1 MEAKLI
7 HLDEI
12 DSTNRYLR
20 NYQPAEGELATIC
33 VADYQ
38 TAGRGCGSNTWES
51 ERGQNLLCSLLIHP
65 TDIPAAQQF
74 HISMAVALAICDA
87 LNEFGVKD
95 LSVKWPNDIYWRDK
109 KLCGILIENTL
120 AGSVIRSSII
130 GIGLNV
136 NQREFHSD
144 APNPVSLWQILGRET
159 DPMEVL
165 KGIMRHLNISPCTID
180 FTHLCY
186 NAKLYWRDHKPHPF
200 RDHQGKFEAEIVEV
214 ANDGTLWLRR
224 QDDDRLVS
232 YAFKEV
238 EHEIPKQ
245 L

>member
-7 HLDEI
+7 HLDEV

-20 NYQPAEGELATIC
+20 DYQPAEGELATIC
-33 VADYQ
+33 VADFQ
-38 TAGRGCGSNTWES
+38 TAGRGCGTNRWES

-65 TDIPAAQQF
+65 NDIPAAQQF
-74 HISMAVALAICDA
+74 HISMAIALAICDA
-87 LNEFGVKD
+87 LNEFGVKE
-95 LSVKWPNDIYWRDK
+95 LSVKWPNDIYWRDR

-120 AGSVIRSSII
+120 AGSIIRNSII

-144 APNPVSLWQILGRET
+144 APNPVSLRQILGHDA
-159 DPMEVL
+159 DPMEIL
-165 KGIMRHLNISPCTID
+165 HAITRHLNISPCSID
-180 FTHLCY
+180 FTRLCY
-186 NAKLYWRDHKPHPF
+186 NAKLYWRDGKLHPF
-200 RDHQGKFEAEIVEV
+200 RDAQGPFMAEIEEV
-214 ANDGTLWLRR
+214 TNDGTLFLRR
-224 QDDDRLVS
+224 DDEKGLTS

-238 EHEIPKQ
+238 EHEITKQ